1 MTEFTLSLPIR
12 VALIEAES
20 VRVTDD
26 RSAYEQLER
35 CAAEYREKYGQMQ
48 LGSIPGIQ
56 TGRQLF
62 RSLGIDPTKHRPS
75 SEALLNRA
83 LKQKSLYSVNSLVD
97 VANWCALDFLLPN
110 GAYDRRKISGNIVL
124 RKGMPGESYIGLNHN
139 VVNLHNRYTLVDDR
153 GPFGSP
159 ITDSARTSINEQT
172 TVTLFIIFSPAD
184 FDMERLRNFAGTMAE
199 RITTY
204 CYGEIYQLKILD
216 GNETKKSRVALN
228 RSDVKRE
235 M

>member
-1 MTEFTLSLPIR
+1 MIKFTLSLPIR
-12 VALIEAES
+12 VALIEAEF

-26 RSAYEQLER
+26 QSAYEQLER
-35 CAAEYREKYGQMQ
+35 CAAEYREKYAQKQ

-83 LKQKSLYSVNSLVD
+83 LKQKPLYSVNSLVD

-124 RKGMPGESYIGLNHN
+124 RKGLPEESYIGLNRN
-139 VVNLHNRYTLVDDR
+139 VVNLHNRYTLVDDF

-159 ITDSARTSINEQT
+159 ITDSVRTSINERT
-172 TVTLFIIFSPAD
+172 TATLFFIFTPAD
-184 FDMERLRNFAGTMAE
+184 FELERLRNFTDTMAE

-204 CYGEIYQLKILD
+204 CFGEIYQLKIID
-216 GNETKKSRVALN
+216 GIETKKI
-228 RSDVKRE
+228 E
-235 M
+235 ML